1 MGNAL
6 QSGVSG
12 LKSHQTMLDVAGN
25 NLANINT
32 TAYKASRVTF
42 SDLLSQTVR
51 ESSQPTDMIGGT
63 NPMQVG
69 SGVQVASVDRNMT
82 QGDVYNTGRPLDMA
96 IDGDGYFV
104 LNSGQNNVYTRVGS
118 FGVDGE
124 YYLID
129 PATGYRVQRI
139 GTEGIEEGF
148 QSESNSAIRIPYD
161 VAMPAQ
167 TTTEMYFTGNLSA
180 DVTQPTRN
188 VLNSTLAFTLADG
201 VFASENNLLTEI
213 KGSNIAAGDTITI
226 QGIKP
231 DGSYIGGSE
240 DGFTYTISDGD
251 TIGDLLGAIS
261 NACPGVT
268 TTLINGAIRISDD
281 ATGYSQTDVTLEYAA
296 NASNPDGA
304 FPLPEHFEVLTAG
317 GEESKEI
324 NYEIFDSQGV
334 GHVLTGTFVRR
345 PDGNTWDF
353 VMTSI
358 SGDVEL
364 VDRRVNGIRFLTD
377 GSYGGTAEVTG
388 PDGNAMTDTNQ
399 FRLTYANDPTNIVT
413 IDLDFGT
420 IGSFDGLSQFG
431 GSSTV
436 APSGQNGYSSGWLSS
451 LSVNRDGVIV
461 GVFSNGVRRDIAALK
476 LATFQNPAGL
486 QSVGNNAYIAST
498 NSGEAIVTKAL
509 GGGAGSVSGGSLEK
523 SNVETA
529 EEFVNLMQAQN
540 GFQANARTIR
550 VANEMLQELTNLI
563 R

>member
-1 MGNAL
+1 M
-6 QSGVSG
+6 
-12 LKSHQTMLDVAGN
+12 
-25 NLANINT
+25 
-32 TAYKASRVTF
+32 
-42 SDLLSQTVR
+42 
-51 ESSQPTDMIGGT
+51 
-63 NPMQVG
+63 
-69 SGVQVASVDRNMT
+69 
-82 QGDVYNTGRPLDMA
+82 
-96 IDGDGYFV
+96 
-104 LNSGQNNVYTRVGS
+104 
-118 FGVDGE
+118 
-124 YYLID
+124 
-129 PATGYRVQRI
+129 
-139 GTEGIEEGF
+139 
-148 QSESNSAIRIPYD
+148 
-161 VAMPAQ
+161 
-167 TTTEMYFTGNLSA
+167 
-180 DVTQPTRN
+180 
-188 VLNSTLAFTLADG
+188 
-201 VFASENNLLTEI
+201 
-213 KGSNIAAGDTITI
+213 
-226 QGIKP
+226 
-231 DGSYIGGSE
+231 
-240 DGFTYTISDGD
+240 
-251 TIGDLLGAIS
+251 
-261 NACPGVT
+261 
-268 TTLINGAIRISDD
+268 
-281 ATGYSQTDVTLEYAA
+281 
-296 NASNPDGA
+296 
-304 FPLPEHFEVLTAG
+304 
-317 GEESKEI
+317 
-324 NYEIFDSQGV
+324 
-334 GHVLTGTFVRR
+334 LTGTFVRR

-498 NSGEAIVTKAL
+498 NSGEAIVTKAM

-523 SNVETA
+523 SNVDTA